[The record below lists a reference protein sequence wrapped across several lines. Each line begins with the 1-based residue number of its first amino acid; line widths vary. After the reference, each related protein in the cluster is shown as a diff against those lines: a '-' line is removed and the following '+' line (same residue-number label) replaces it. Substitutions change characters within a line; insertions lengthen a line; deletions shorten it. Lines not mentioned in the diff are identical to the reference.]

1 MLHYLNKNLKY
12 ILVGMAIGTAAI
24 IPGISG
30 GTIAILLKV
39 YDKII
44 VSINRLFS
52 NFKHSVLFLI
62 PIIIGLALS
71 ILSLTIPMMFAF
83 ANFPIPV
90 VSLFAGLIFGGT
102 FSLHKELP
110 KKFNLNHSLILG
122 VSFIVAS
129 LLGLFSIIGNLDG
142 TKILEE
148 VSISSGIILMI
159 VGFLGVSA
167 FIVPGISGSMLM
179 LSIGFYIPILNLIRA
194 MISFDYS
201 WPQLFS
207 FAFLAIGAFLGL
219 VFISKLMGYLM
230 KHHRSL
236 FFVGILGFVLGSVIS
251 LYVNY
256 EIIDFYAGLTI
267 STILLSVA
275 SLVFG
280 FFISR
285 KLEGTL

>member
-1 MLHYLNKNLKY
+1 MLHYLKKNLKH

-30 GTIAILLKV
+30 GTIAVLLKV

-44 VSINRLFS
+44 ASINTLFS
-52 NFKHSVLFLI
+52 NFKHSILFLI
-62 PIIIGLALS
+62 PIIIGLGLS

-83 ANFPIPV
+83 ANFPLPV
-90 VSLFAGLIFGGT
+90 VSLFAGLILGGT

-122 VSFIVAS
+122 VSFLVAS

-142 TKILEE
+142 TRMLEE
-148 VSISSGIILMI
+148 VSISSGMILMV
-159 VGFLGVSA
+159 VGFLGVWA
-167 FIVPGISGSMLM
+167 FIVPGVSGSMLM
-179 LSIGFYIPILNLIRA
+179 LSIGFYIPILNLIRQL
-194 MISFDYS
+194 MVFNFT

-207 FAFLAIGAFLGL
+207 FAFLAIGALLGL

-230 KHHRSL
+230 KHHRPL
-236 FFVGILGFVLGSVIS
+236 FFVGVLGFVLGSIIS
-251 LYVNY
+251 LYINQ
-256 EIIDFYAGLTI
+256 EIVGFYAEVTI
-267 STILLSVA
+267 STILLSVT

>member
-1 MLHYLNKNLKY
+1 MLHYLKKNLKH

-30 GTIAILLKV
+30 GTIAVLLKV

-44 VSINRLFS
+44 ASLNTFFS
-52 NFKHSVLFLI
+52 NFKHSILFLI
-62 PIIIGLALS
+62 PIIIGLGLS

-83 ANFPIPV
+83 ANFPLPV
-90 VSLFAGLIFGGT
+90 VSLFAGLIIGGT

-110 KKFNLNHSLILG
+110 KKFNLNHHLIIG

-142 TKILEE
+142 TRILEE
-148 VSISSGIILMI
+148 VSISSGMILMV

-167 FIVPGISGSMLM
+167 FIVPGVSGSMLM
-179 LSIGFYIPILNLIRA
+179 LSIGFYIPILDLIRQL
-194 MISFDYS
+194 MGFNIT

-207 FAFLAIGAFLGL
+207 FAFLAIGALLGL

-230 KHHRSL
+230 KHHRPL
-236 FFVGILGFVLGSVIS
+236 FFVGIFGFVLGSIIS
-251 LYVNY
+251 LYINY
-256 EIIDFYAGLTI
+256 EIVGFYAEVTI
-267 STILLSVA
+267 STILLSVIL
-275 SLVFG
+275 LVFG

>member
-1 MLHYLNKNLKY
+1 MLQYLKKNLKH

-30 GTIAILLKV
+30 GTIAVLLKV

-44 VSINRLFS
+44 ASINTLFS
-52 NFKHSVLFLI
+52 NFKHSILFLI
-62 PIIIGLALS
+62 PMILGLGLS
-71 ILSLTIPMMFAF
+71 VISLTIPVMFAF
-83 ANFPIPV
+83 DNFPLPI
-90 VSLFAGLIFGGT
+90 VSLFAGLIIGGT
-102 FSLHKELP
+102 FSLRKEIP
-110 KKFNLNHSLILG
+110 KKFNIKHILILSM
-122 VSFIVAS
+122 SFIVAS

-148 VSISSGIILMI
+148 VSISSGLIMI
-159 VGFLGVSA
+159 VVGFLGVSA
-167 FIVPGISGSMLM
+167 FIVPGVSGSMLM
-179 LSIGFYIPILNLIRA
+179 LSIGFYIPILNLIRQL
-194 MISFDYS
+194 MGFDFA

-207 FAFLAIGAFLGL
+207 FTSLAIGALLGL

-236 FFVGILGFVLGSVIS
+236 FFIGILGFVLGSIIS

-256 EIIDFYAGLTI
+256 EIINFYAEVTI
-267 STILLSVA
+267 STILLSIA

-280 FFISR
+280 YFISR